1 MKKFDIPGQY
11 RSSIIGELKRV
22 RHKKD
27 PRKKDYSPS
36 HLDFGPVRFHI
47 ARHFGFCYG
56 VENAIEIAYKT
67 LEEHPDRRIYLLSQ
81 MIHNPIVNEDLA
93 RKGMRFIQDTQGNR
107 FISLDELTPED
118 IVIIPAFGT
127 TVETEEE
134 LKARGIEVKSYDTTC
149 PFVTAVWKRANK
161 LGDKDHTIVI
171 HGKPEHEET
180 RATFSHSRRSAKSV
194 IVRNMEE
201 TELLGA
207 FVKGERPPHEF
218 HERFR
223 GRYSEGFD
231 PEKDLERV
239 GVVNQTTMLAS
250 ETKAISDHLKQCMV
264 ERYGE
269 DRVKEHFA
277 DTSDTLCYA
286 TNDNQKATFGLL
298 DQDADL
304 ALIVGGYNSSNTS
317 HIVELCE
324 EKVPSYFIRSSDE
337 IEGERIHHFDIHK
350 NQEIRTDRFIP
361 DRRPVDIMLT
371 SGASCPDSSVD
382 AVLRKVLGLFPDA
395 RNVEEVLGE
404 LLEEEERPSADQP
417 LR

>member
-1 MKKFDIPGQY
+1 MKKFDIPEQY
-11 RSSIIGELKRV
+11 RSSIIGEVKRI

-27 PRKKDYSPS
+27 PRKKDFSPS
-36 HLDFGPVRFHI
+36 SLDFGPVKIHI

-56 VENAIEIAYKT
+56 VENAIEIAYKA

-93 RKGMRFIQDTQGNR
+93 QKGMRFIQDTKGNR
-107 FISLDELTPED
+107 FIDLDELTPDD

-127 TVETEEE
+127 TLETERE
-134 LKARGIEVKSYDTTC
+134 LKERGIEVQTYDTTC
-149 PFVTAVWKRANK
+149 PFVTAVWKRADK
-161 LGDKDHTIVI
+161 LGQKDHTIVI

-180 RATFSHSRRSAKSV
+180 RATFSHSRQSARSV
-194 IVRNMEE
+194 IVRDMGE
-201 TELLGA
+201 TELLGE
-207 FVKGERPPHEF
+207 FVKGERPIEEF
-218 HERFR
+218 YERFE

-231 PEKDLERV
+231 AREDLQRI

-269 DRVKEHFA
+269 DELKDHFA

-298 DQDADL
+298 EKDADM
-304 ALIVGGYNSSNTS
+304 ALVVGGYNSSNTS

-324 EKVPSYFIRSSDE
+324 ERTPSYFIRSADE
-337 IEGERIHHFDIHK
+337 LEPERIHHFDIHRGERRSTPDYLPD
-350 NQEIRTDRFIP
+350 QEETKIL
-361 DRRPVDIMLT
+361 LT

-382 AVLRKVLGLFPDA
+382 AVLRKVLSFYPDA
-395 RNVEEVLGE
+395 RDPEEVLEE
-404 LLEEEERPSADQP
+404 LKDQEGISA
-417 LR
+417 

>member
-1 MKKFDIPGQY
+1 MKKFDIPDQY
-11 RSSIIGELKRV
+11 RSSIIGEIKKI
-22 RHKKD
+22 RHAKD
-27 PRKKDYSPS
+27 PRKKDFSPTL
-36 HLDFGPVRFHI
+36 LDLGPVRFKI

-93 RKGMRFIQDTQGNR
+93 RRGMRFIQDTKGNR
-107 FISLDELTPED
+107 FIDLDELTPED

-127 TVETEEE
+127 TVEMEQE
-134 LKARGIEVKSYDTTC
+134 LKDRGIEVQTYDTTC

-180 RATFSHSRRSAKSV
+180 RATFSHSRRNAKSV
-194 IVRNMEE
+194 IVRDMEE
-201 TELLGA
+201 AELLGE
-207 FVKGERPPHEF
+207 FIKGERPPEEF
-218 HERFR
+218 YERFE

-231 PEKDLERV
+231 AKEDLQRV

-250 ETKAISDHLKQCMV
+250 ETRAISDHMKECMKA
-264 ERYGE
+264 RYGD

-298 DQDADL
+298 EQEADL
-304 ALIVGGYNSSNTS
+304 ALVVGGYNSSNTS

-324 EKVPSYFIRSSDE
+324 EQLPSYFIRSAEELGPD
-337 IEGERIHHFDIHK
+337 RIAHFDIHRK
-350 NQEIRTDRFIP
+350 ERVETGSYLP
-361 DRRPVDIMLT
+361 DKGTVDILLT

-382 AVLRKVLGLFPDA
+382 AVLRKILDFFPHARDVDDA
-395 RNVEEVLGE
+395 LEEVRQAYGVSTDKAV
-404 LLEEEERPSADQP
+404 R
-417 LR
+417 